1 MRTKGSGFLFAH
13 DDGCAP
19 DRRAGRHA
27 VFDLL
32 RAMDVNARDSFAF
45 EMIRI
50 PSPPLLLASGVAA
63 SATFVAAD
71 LIVSPS
77 VDGYSITFNSISE
90 LLVPGMVPT
99 LARIV
104 AVALMSISDIF
115 GIIFGFCGLLQA
127 ANCVV
132 DLASRSDQMQQRM
145 RNSRKGTD
153 PNEKIPFEQRLQIR
167 LSMYRGGM
175 LLGTASFCN
184 VLSALIFPQ
193 DVRGTVSTFSGRMHL
208 ILVGMS
214 VLLSLVAMY
223 LLSWAISSHSFQ
235 QFTVLV
241 VSLMFAGGVCAPLAE
256 GIGIL
261 GIAERTAAYA
271 YVIWQAVLSIL
282 LICISS

>member
-1 MRTKGSGFLFAH
+1 
-13 DDGCAP
+13 
-19 DRRAGRHA
+19 
-27 VFDLL
+27 
-32 RAMDVNARDSFAF
+32 
-45 EMIRI
+45 MIQI
-50 PSPPLLLASGVAA
+50 PSPSLASGVLA
-63 SATFVAAD
+63 SAMFVMAD
-71 LIVSPS
+71 LIASTLAADQS
-77 VDGYSITFNSISE
+77 SESQYSITFNSISE
-90 LLVPGMVPT
+90 LLIPGMVPT

-104 AVALMSISDIF
+104 AVTLMSISDMF
-115 GIIFGFCGLLQA
+115 GIIFGFCGILQA

-132 DLASRSDQMQQRM
+132 DLASRSDQMQ
-145 RNSRKGTD
+145 RKWSSKKSPA
-153 PNEKIPFEQRLQIR
+153 PNEKMPFEQRLQIR
-167 LSMYRGGM
+167 LSMYRGGL

-184 VLSALIFPQ
+184 LLSALIFPQ

-223 LLSWAISSHSFQ
+223 LLAWAISSHSFQ

-241 VSLMFAGGVCAPLAE
+241 VSLMFAGGVGAPLAQ

>member
-1 MRTKGSGFLFAH
+1 M
-13 DDGCAP
+13 
-19 DRRAGRHA
+19 
-27 VFDLL
+27 
-32 RAMDVNARDSFAF
+32 MN
-45 EMIRI
+45 I
-50 PSPPLLLASGVAA
+50 PSSPLLASGVMA

-71 LIVSPS
+71 LIVSHS
-77 VDGYSITFNSISE
+77 VDGYSMTVNSISE
-90 LLVPGMVPT
+90 LLIPDMVPT

-115 GIIFGFCGLLQA
+115 GIIFGFCGILQA

-132 DLASRSDQMQQRM
+132 ELASRSDQMQQRK
-145 RNSRKGTD
+145 RSTCSKKYPA
-153 PNEKIPFEQRLQIR
+153 PNEKLSFEERLQIR
-167 LSMYRGGM
+167 LSMYRGGL

-184 VLSALIFPQ
+184 LLSAVIFPQ

-223 LLSWAISSHSFQ
+223 LLAWAISSHSFQ

-241 VSLMFAGGVCAPLAE
+241 VSLMFAGGICAPLAE

-261 GIAERTAAYA
+261 LNEPPHTHM
-271 YVIWQAVLSIL
+271 
-282 LICISS
+282 

>member
-1 MRTKGSGFLFAH
+1 MTIMGRGY
-13 DDGCAP
+13 GCAP

-32 RAMDVNARDSFAF
+32 RAMDVNARESFAF

-71 LIVSPS
+71 LIVSRS

-90 LLVPGMVPT
+90 LLIPGMVPT

-115 GIIFGFCGLLQA
+115 GIIFGFCGLLQV

-132 DLASRSDQMQQRM
+132 DLASRSDQMQQRK
-145 RNSRKGTD
+145 RNSSKGTD

-184 VLSALIFPQ
+184 LLSALIFPQ

-223 LLSWAISSHSFQ
+223 LLSWAIPSHSFQ

-282 LICISS
+282 LICISP

>member
-1 MRTKGSGFLFAH
+1 M
-13 DDGCAP
+13 
-19 DRRAGRHA
+19 
-27 VFDLL
+27 
-32 RAMDVNARDSFAF
+32 N
-45 EMIRI
+45 I
-50 PSPPLLLASGVAA
+50 PSSPLLASGVIA
-63 SATFVAAD
+63 STIFVMAD
-71 LIVSPS
+71 LIASALAADQS
-77 VDGYSITFNSISE
+77 SEGQYSITFNSISE
-90 LLVPGMVPT
+90 LLIPGMVPT

-115 GIIFGFCGLLQA
+115 GIIFGFCGILQA

-132 DLASRSDQMQQRM
+132 DLASRSDQMQQRK
-145 RNSRKGTD
+145 RSSKKSPV
-153 PNEKIPFEQRLQIR
+153 PNEKISFEERLQIR
-167 LSMYRGGM
+167 LSMYRGGL

-184 VLSALIFPQ
+184 LLSAVIFPQ

-223 LLSWAISSHSFQ
+223 LLAWAISSHSFQ

-241 VSLMFAGGVCAPLAE
+241 VSLMFAGGICAPLAE